1 MNKKIL
7 EQIGLC
13 QHSIDWWQQESRLL
27 FKEARELETDHAF
40 GAITDN
46 EMVAKAK
53 RLNQKIDYLEKK
65 GAREKEYML
74 AIISG
79 AEEEED
85 EL

>member
-13 QHSIDWWQQESRLL
+13 QQSIDWWQEESRLL

-40 GAITDN
+40 GAITDD
-46 EMVAKAK
+46 EMFAKAK
-53 RLNQKIDYLEKK
+53 QLDQKIDYLEKK
-65 GAREKEYML
+65 GAREQEYMV

-79 AEEEED
+79 AQED
-85 EL
+85 ER